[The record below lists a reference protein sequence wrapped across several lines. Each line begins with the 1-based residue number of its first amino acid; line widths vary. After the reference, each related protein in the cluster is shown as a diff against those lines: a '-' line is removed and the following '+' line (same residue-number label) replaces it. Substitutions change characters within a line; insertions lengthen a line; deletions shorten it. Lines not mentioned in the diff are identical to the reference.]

1 VVLKSAEEKNFK
13 IFFGKGYRMHKI
25 SGNWYADD
33 LKTLQLQSKV
43 TTPSQTLVLLHLSLY
58 QPLWDVS
65 SYNGLSFPNLYDQ

>member
-33 LKTLQLQSKV
+33 LKTLELQSKI
-43 TTPSQTLVLLHLSLY
+43 TTPSQFLA
-58 QPLWDVS
+58 
-65 SYNGLSFPNLYDQ
+65 